1 MARRNPNLLS
11 RVPADV
17 RKAAA
22 DLRSAGTKTRTN
34 LVGGAVVDL
43 LAGRVPKD
51 WDVEVFGLSFDNL
64 LSVASRMGKANAVGR
79 SFGIVKLTLP
89 SETELDLSIPRRD
102 NKVGIGH
109 KGFEATLV
117 PNMSNKEA
125 ARRRD
130 FTINSLAVDLK
141 TGRLI
146 DPFNGLG
153 DLKAGTLRATD
164 PKLFVQDPMRALRAM
179 QLLARKAK
187 RVHPDTLR
195 LIKGMK
201 HTAKELSPERVL
213 EEWRKLLLKADRPSV
228 GLDFLKESEWI
239 ENFPELVPLESTPQ
253 HPDWHPEGDVW
264 VHTKQIVD
272 AAAQTRH
279 RVPEHQR
286 EGFVFG
292 AMLHDVGKPVTTVT
306 PEDVAAGRFP
316 KERLYTAHAHDAK
329 GAPLARQFM
338 ERMKASKKTTA
349 LAEVLVGAH
358 IQPYTLKSGKA
369 GRAAYARLSRKLRK
383 GGADFGVLAVLS
395 QCDACATGQGRH
407 FHHGEPD
414 WEHESSQNLL
424 SWAEEVDTPKAAASL
439 VQGRD
444 LIRLGHKPGPAF
456 KIILD
461 FAQSLQD
468 TGMGREAILEQ
479 VVSQY
484 PVVKKNP
491 WGRRA
496 QGNSSIVD
504 SPRDLREQISW
515 RAVQEGT
522 RPDLEEEISWR
533 GPTKQ
538 PFLSLWERGWRKY
551 KARHPW
557 GERVMVLHFWMSPE
571 GEREHIKIKNSPLD
585 QGAVPLKNPWKE
597 SDREEH
603 SPCRRCSGLGEI
615 DTFRHVERGVCF
627 RCGGSGLGLK
637 DWRSSA
643 PKEVEILGQKVQI
656 RRIKKNLYALVRVV
670 DFEEHGTPGVHYV
683 GTTFRLVGSDVVGDL
698 PGGLVRVPWPV
709 LHAAK
714 EDWHEVMIR
723 DWGDERV
730 PQWVRAKRVKYK
742 EAEHNLSVKLT
753 QALQAQHDQT
763 RRSKAKAKA
772 KRNPK
777 RYGSAPTRAWAESEL
792 RKNGFYDFTYVG
804 KENHPTLGPVLVY
817 TAESPSAVGHRRFRI
832 NVGRFRGED
841 RLDVRTARANPKF
854 AGFMGT
860 THFQQRVQQR
870 SGGLSKRKEKKL
882 QNLYSAL
889 KTGQARLGVSRG
901 KYAIQFGGEPG
912 RQGDYLVVEVDR
924 GRVVAFV
931 SLLVDQNVGVPDT
944 GLLHYAKV
952 MPPEPRGTKA
962 RNNSWALAGRLAWK
976 AAKHPAV
983 QDLAVDLAKR
993 VGRKTWQ
1000 RLMLMSRE
1008 ERADWIQEV
1017 ALGLSWAGG
1026 PATRALFGA
1035 GRRIGAKQRRQF
1047 SLWVA
1052 EAMEDPEVQ
1061 AQAVQAARAG
1071 VSAASKSKYAKQ
1083 IAAANP
1089 AQQVWEEQILKNG
1102 TVYDT
1107 LHFDEMS
1114 QFWRMIQGEDPQE
1127 DNQQVVDNWR
1137 SGSGWAETWY
1147 VDGVGNRW
1155 TLKFR
1160 KVDDPR
1166 RHRQHVYGQTNPR
1179 TVRNPRKKSVRELAV
1194 STLVKKTRAG
1204 DSAAQRELGRRGL
1217 GLTGKPD
1224 SSLCGYCGSSEPL
1237 TEDVHLGYR
1246 GWPCCPD
1253 CGGV

>member
-89 SETELDLSIPRRD
+89 SGTELDLSIPRRD

-358 IQPYTLKSGKA
+358 MQPYTLKSGKA

-484 PVVKKNP
+484 PSAKKN
-491 WGRRA
+491 RR
-496 QGNSSIVD
+496 S
-504 SPRDLREQISW
+504 RR
-515 RAVQEGT
+515 
-522 RPDLEEEISWR
+522 
-533 GPTKQ
+533 
-538 PFLSLWERGWRKY
+538 
-551 KARHPW
+551 
-557 GERVMVLHFWMSPE
+557 
-571 GEREHIKIKNSPLD
+571 
-585 QGAVPLKNPWKE
+585 NPWKE

-901 KYAIQFGGEPG
+901 RYAIQFGGEPG

-931 SLLVDQNVGVPDT
+931 SLLVDQNVVVPDT

-1204 DSAAQRELGRRGL
+1204 DSAAQRELG
-1217 GLTGKPD
+1217 
-1224 SSLCGYCGSSEPL
+1224 
-1237 TEDVHLGYR
+1237 
-1246 GWPCCPD
+1246 
-1253 CGGV
+1253 